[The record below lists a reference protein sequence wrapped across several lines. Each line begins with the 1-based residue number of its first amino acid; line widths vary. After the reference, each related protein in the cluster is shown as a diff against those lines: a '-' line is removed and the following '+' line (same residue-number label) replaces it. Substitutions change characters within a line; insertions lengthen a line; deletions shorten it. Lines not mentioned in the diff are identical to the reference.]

1 LFVLFLCRERDL
13 QREPLGYVRAFRKR
27 GVEPVFVEDSCL
39 LNENIESLMDISH
52 ERPEL
57 IIQPETELSLLPW
70 GLDKID
76 VPTACFHFDPYA
88 YLHRRVR
95 WAMLFDYVCLFHP
108 GFEDAFRQAGHS
120 NPVTI
125 PHAVDAEFFTS
136 TTEDRS
142 LDIGWVGRS
151 GGSLY
156 DTRRRILEKLA
167 AEFRMN
173 EWGRIHSYGELAQV
187 YCTSKLVVNVGRDDY
202 PIDVSLRFAEAMAA
216 GSLFITLLPSEINQL
231 GFQSGVHFVGVR
243 SEAEIFE
250 SVRYYLSHEPERC
263 RIAEE
268 GRKKVLRE
276 HTYDSRAEELLRTVH
291 RNKGK
296 LFAPARGWPEERVRL
311 VRLDYYAACARL
323 DYACNELRHIA
334 RRDLRTALPGVV
346 LVARGLANQV
356 RGHLRQIVNFL
367 KAMLV
372 KQRGQTYTK

>member
-1 LFVLFLCRERDL
+1 MRLFVLFLCRERDL

-27 GVEPVFVEDSCL
+27 GVEPVFVEDGCL
-39 LNENIESLMDISH
+39 LNENIESLVSKSH

-57 IIQPETELSLLPW
+57 IIQPETDLPLLPW

-108 GFEDAFRQAGHS
+108 GFEDTLRQAGHS

-142 LDIGWVGRS
+142 LDIGSVGRS

-156 DTRRRILEKLA
+156 GTRRRILEKLA

-173 EWGRIHSYGELAQV
+173 EWGRLHSYRELAQV
-187 YCTSKLVVNVGRDDY
+187 YCTSKIVVNVGRDDY

-231 GFQSGVHFVGVR
+231 GFQNGVHFVGVQ
-243 SEAEIFE
+243 SETEIFE
-250 SVRYYLSHEPERC
+250 SVRYYLNHEAERR

-268 GRKKVLRE
+268 GREKVLRE

-291 RNKGK
+291 QNKGK
-296 LFAPARGWPEERVRL
+296 LFAPARSWPEERVRL

-323 DYACNELRHIA
+323 DYACRELRHIA
-334 RRDLRTALPGVV
+334 RRNLRTAAAGAT

-356 RGHLRQIVNFL
+356 RRQLRQRVNFL
-367 KAMLV
+367 KAMPV
-372 KQRGQTYTK
+372 KRRG